1 MGYNAKNTHGGV
13 SYILK
18 AALSGNNGCKTKN
31 THKGC
36 FLCFGGATRNRTGD
50 EGFADPCL
58 TAWLWRRME
67 LPVYYSRGNDVCQ
80 EVFQGFPKNIPAECG
95 TILRARKGRAR

>member
-31 THKGC
+31 THKGVTIRETGVGEKRTPV
-36 FLCFGGATRNRTGD
+36 FLSFMAILFRLGGL
-50 EGFADPCL
+50 E
-58 TAWLWRRME
+58 
-67 LPVYYSRGNDVCQ
+67 
-80 EVFQGFPKNIPAECG
+80 
-95 TILRARKGRAR
+95 ILLLFF

>member
-36 FLCFGGATRNRTGD
+36 FLCFEYKLLKRYFGLLGLNPKL
-50 EGFADPCL
+50 F
-58 TAWLWRRME
+58 
-67 LPVYYSRGNDVCQ
+67 YSNSS
-80 EVFQGFPKNIPAECG
+80 FFYLL
-95 TILRARKGRAR
+95 TILCECISHHLKCQFAG

>member
-1 MGYNAKNTHGGV
+1 MGYNARNTHGGV

-36 FLCFGGATRNRTGD
+36 FLF
-50 EGFADPCL
+50 
-58 TAWLWRRME
+58 WRRHPE
-67 LPVYYSRGNDVCQ
+67 SDRG
-80 EVFQGFPKNIPAECG
+80 
-95 TILRARKGRAR
+95 

>member
-36 FLCFGGATRNRTGD
+36 FLCFGCYGLKRYYFKTAGAN
-50 EGFADPCL
+50 L
-58 TAWLWRRME
+58 KMI
-67 LPVYYSRGNDVCQ
+67 Y
-80 EVFQGFPKNIPAECG
+80 K
-95 TILRARKGRAR
+95 